1 MGTPT
6 MGAGGWTVPGY
17 GELGELGS
25 GATGRVVAAVHQ
37 ASQRQVAIKYLA
49 PGLVGD
55 ATFVQRFRSEAR
67 LLATLQDPNLVGF
80 HEYVEGP
87 GSAAI
92 VMELVQGVSL
102 RQLVDQLGPTTPEAA
117 LLVLRGSLR
126 GLGAAHRVG
135 VVHRDYKPDNILVQ
149 ADGTSR
155 LTDFGVAVAAGAE
168 ARAAGTPAYM
178 APEQWRGTVGP
189 QADVYSATVVFF
201 ECLTGRPPYA
211 GAGLPQLAAA
221 HAMAPV
227 PVDEVPEPVRILVS
241 DGMAK
246 NPADRPMTAELFA
259 AQLERVAARAYGKD
273 WERRGLLALTAG
285 VAAVAPVLLQSG
297 GATAGS
303 TAGGTSFASST
314 VGMGLAGVAAVA
326 IVAAGAFLAVQIT
339 ATAKP
344 TAHHQSADRPTSSI
358 SQALP
363 SLPAAPQTTPSST
376 PSAQHTTPSADHS
389 STPATVK
396 VPDVTGKY
404 RDTAHSL
411 LTAAGLGWNPIQ
423 EHSDTVPAGTVT
435 RTDPAAG
442 SNLAPGD
449 TVDVYISSGP
459 STPTTVTVPDE
470 TCKPASQAASE
481 LRSLGLQVSTVRVP
495 NNQCDPGMVV
505 STDPAAGTK
514 VPVGSTVTLNV
525 ARATVT
531 TPPPKSAPPILY

>member
-6 MGAGGWTVPGY
+6 MGAGAWTVPGY

-37 ASQRQVAIKYLA
+37 ASRQEVAIKYLS
-49 PGLVGD
+49 PNLVGD
-55 ATFVQRFRSEAR
+55 ETFVQRFRTEAR
-67 LLATLQDPNLVGF
+67 LLAALQDPNLVGF

-92 VMELVQGVSL
+92 VMELVHGVTL
-102 RQLVDQLGPTTPEAA
+102 RALLDQLGPTTPEAA

-149 ADGTSR
+149 ADGASR
-155 LTDFGVAVAAGAE
+155 LTDFGVAVAAGAD

-189 QADVYSATVVFF
+189 QADVYSATVVFY
-201 ECLTGRPPYA
+201 ECLTGRLPYA
-211 GAGLPQLAAA
+211 RTDLPQLAAA

-227 PVDEVPEPVRILVS
+227 PVDDVPEPVRILVS

-259 AQLERVAARAYGKD
+259 AQLERVATRAYGKD

-285 VAAVAPVLLQSG
+285 VAAVAPMLLQGG
-297 GATAGS
+297 GAAAGS

-314 VGMGLAGVAAVA
+314 LGTGLAGVAAVA

-344 TAHHQSADRPTSSI
+344 TAHHQSASKPPVSI
-358 SQALP
+358 SQAAP
-363 SLPAAPQTTPSST
+363 SLPVAPQTTAST
-376 PSAQHTTPSADHS
+376 PPVQHTSPSASQS
-389 STPATVK
+389 STPASVK
-396 VPDVTGKY
+396 VPYLAGK
-404 RDTAHSL
+404 DSTTAKSL
-411 LTAAGLGWNPIQ
+411 LSAAGLGWNPIR
-423 EHSDTVPAGTVT
+423 EHSDTVPDGTVI

-442 SNLAPGD
+442 SSLAAGD
-449 TVDVYISSGP
+449 TVNVYISSGP
-459 STPTTVTVPDE
+459 NTVTVPNE

-481 LRSLGLQVSTVRVP
+481 LRGLGLQVSTAKVP
-495 NNQCDPGMVV
+495 SNSCDPGMVV
-505 STDPAAGTK
+505 STDPAAGSK

-525 ARATVT
+525 AEARAT
-531 TPPPKSAPPILY
+531 TPPPTSPPAIY